1 MPVPTVRV
9 PAKSK
14 LHALSESYSML
25 APIGTAKVPVMP
37 GAASTRVSFLTQG
50 EEGDDGGARAW
61 LHVPMHHKPPLVFLS
76 VERRVPSMLEV
87 VHIVQR
93 DLLVEAVRDTSKLK
107 VAAWSVGLGMLI
119 EVEVDATQPGRVVV
133 GFPLATLA
141 CRATFAHAELVRVAE
156 LLDDDDDEEEEEEPS
171 PRSRQVLELYDRYKS
186 TRKVEPHI
194 QVSRATIGRI
204 VKRHRS

>member
-141 CRATFAHAELVRVAE
+141 CRAHSPT
-156 LLDDDDDEEEEEEPS
+156 PS
-171 PRSRQVLELYDRYKS
+171 WCASRSCSTTTTRRRRRRSRRRSRRVLELYDRYKS